1 MSEAVTA
8 PSGEQRAC
16 KGCGESYSADLP
28 QCPKCGLPWGDEPLA
43 ASTAQVPANAMPQPP
58 QNLEIGETLL
68 GQWKLESKIG
78 EGGMG
83 NVFLATELKLGR
95 KVAVKALHVDNLAD
109 ETVKRFEREA
119 QVMGKLDHPNIVT
132 LYAVGRHRD
141 VPFLVMRYLE
151 GGSLWDLLDAN
162 GGRLTPEQLLPLVK
176 QLCSALGYI
185 HGKNLIHRD
194 LKPSNIFISPQGK
207 VTLLDLGLARG
218 HTTALT
224 RTGIIWGTPDFMAPE
239 QIVGEKQLDGRADLY
254 ALSVVM
260 YRMIANQPPFP
271 DADEQ
276 DLMRAHLTRPRPD
289 IAKVWFQ
296 ATPALSLMLQK
307 GMAIKPEDRYQTAE
321 EFAQA
326 FDRVVNAREQPTRAA
341 PQAPAPSAPPRT
353 STGSNPALSAAPP
366 AAPAPKGSTGLNVG
380 HAPTAAAKPAPPPPA
395 PPPPV
400 PSAPAPA
407 PAKTV
412 TSATTAHVPKPTAA
426 AKGKVIDEL
435 DDDATELGELPPELM
450 AAIQSAELQNSEAD
464 SGHSSAIT
472 PVDPAP
478 AVARAEAKK
487 TEPTGTTP
495 VPRKSV
501 SAPPKPAAGPV
512 PEKPGATRQSG
523 SSTLFDRPP
532 SARAP
537 AAPDD
542 DSARTQ
548 GAGYV
553 ANPPSDEDTRPPGT
567 MSPFASG
574 TMNDGEPITGPSPVE
589 PEPALSSGPSGPMM
603 VRTGDIE
610 PDDDDA
616 DMKTVV
622 GDLSQVEAA
631 GMSTSVVPAPAPLPV
646 EPEKEPE
653 PTTAMPP
660 PQPKVSAPRPS
671 RTNVPRR
678 STSSLPAQGRK
689 EPTGVRG
696 KAEPPADESPPWMH
710 PYVLVT
716 GGLLLLALGF
726 LIGVLLR

>member
-1 MSEAVTA
+1 MPEAVTA
-8 PSGEQRAC
+8 PSGQQKSC
-16 KGCGESYSADLP
+16 KSCGAAFASELSVCP
-28 QCPKCGLPWGDEPLA
+28 QCQAPYAPEAPSSPTVTEGQPVDA
-43 ASTAQVPANAMPQPP
+43 APPAATNGKAPTD
-58 QNLEIGETLL
+58 LEAGETLL

-95 KVAVKALHVDNLAD
+95 KVAVKALGVGNLQD

-254 ALSVVM
+254 ALGVVL
-260 YRMIANQPPFP
+260 YRMISNQPPFP

-289 IAKVWFQ
+289 ISKVWFQ
-296 ATPALSLMLQK
+296 ASAGLSLFLQK
-307 GMAIKPEDRYQTAE
+307 AMAIKPEDRFQTAE
-321 EFAQA
+321 ELSAA
-326 FDRVVNAREQPTRAA
+326 FERVVNTKEPATRASA
-341 PQAPAPSAPPRT
+341 SVPAVTTP
-353 STGSNPALSAAPP
+353 PP
-366 AAPAPKGSTGLNVG
+366 AAA
-380 HAPTAAAKPAPPPPA
+380 APTAAAKGPVPTAAPAPRASVPTQPAPIVPAAAAAEPAPPPAPA
-395 PPPPV
+395 PAPV
-400 PSAPAPA
+400 PAPAPA
-407 PAKTV
+407 PA
-412 TSATTAHVPKPTAA
+412 PAA
-426 AKGKVIDEL
+426 AVKGPVTTSVPVQHGGKGKIIDEL

-450 AAIQSAELQNSEAD
+450 GLINADGASTIQ
-464 SGHSSAIT
+464 
-472 PVDPAP
+472 VPAN
-478 AVARAEAKK
+478 
-487 TEPTGTTP
+487 EPEP
-495 VPRKSV
+495 PKPIPRKSV
-501 SAPPKPAAGPV
+501 SGPPKVAAAGPV
-512 PEKPGATRQSG
+512 PETPKSARGSG
-523 SSTLFDRPP
+523 VTAYDRPP
-532 SARAP
+532 ASRP
-537 AAPDD
+537 A
-542 DSARTQ
+542 
-548 GAGYV
+548 
-553 ANPPSDEDTRPPGT
+553 PPGV
-567 MSPFASG
+567 
-574 TMNDGEPITGPSPVE
+574 DEPSKNPSATVTDEPETGPQQTVVGTIDLP
-589 PEPALSSGPSGPMM
+589 PSGPMM

-622 GDLSQVEAA
+622 G
-631 GMSTSVVPAPAPLPV
+631 TSVNIPEE
-646 EPEKEPE
+646 EPGGA
-653 PTTAMPP
+653 TTVMPPPSEQTKAMPP
-660 PQPKVSAPRPS
+660 PQAPGPATAAAPAPAPRVSAPRS
-671 RTNVPRR
+671 TGSHRAVQPRK
-678 STSSLPAQGRK
+678 TSSGTPAPRK
-689 EPTGVRG
+689 ETTSVSG
-696 KAEPPADESPPWMH
+696 KKRVEEPPAEETPPWMH

>member
-1 MSEAVTA
+1 
-8 PSGEQRAC
+8 
-16 KGCGESYSADLP
+16 
-28 QCPKCGLPWGDEPLA
+28 
-43 ASTAQVPANAMPQPP
+43 
-58 QNLEIGETLL
+58 
-68 GQWKLESKIG
+68 
-78 EGGMG
+78 MG

-95 KVAVKALHVDNLAD
+95 KVAVKALHVDNLQD

-132 LYAVGRHRD
+132 LYAVGRHHD

-162 GGRLTPEQLLPLVK
+162 GGRLTPDQLLPLVK

-254 ALSVVM
+254 ALTVVL

-289 IAKVWFQ
+289 IAKAWLQ

-307 GMAIKPEDRYQTAE
+307 GMAIKPEDRFQTAE
-321 EFAQA
+321 ELAQA
-326 FDRVVNAREQPTRAA
+326 FDRVVNSREPATRANPQPPPPSA
-341 PQAPAPSAPPRT
+341 PPPRTITGVNPAATAASAPSAPART
-353 STGSNPALSAAPP
+353 STGLTPAAAPT
-366 AAPAPKGSTGLNVG
+366 APKPTTGLGAAHV
-380 HAPTAAAKPAPPPPA
+380 PTAAAKPAAPPPA
-395 PPPPV
+395 PAAPKPV
-400 PSAPAPA
+400 TGVA
-407 PAKTV
+407 
-412 TSATTAHVPKPTAA
+412 TAHVPKPTAA

-450 AAIQSAELQNSEAD
+450 AAIAAADAKEAD
-464 SGHSSAIT
+464 GGHSTAVT

-487 TEPTGTTP
+487 AAEPTAP
-495 VPRKSV
+495 AAVPRKSV
-501 SAPPKPAAGPV
+501 SQPPKPAAGPV
-512 PEKPGATRQSG
+512 PEKPGSTRSSG
-523 SSTLFDRPP
+523 ASTLFDRPP
-532 SARAP
+532 PAKAP
-537 AAPDD
+537 AAHDD
-542 DSARTQ
+542 EAALTRP
-548 GAGYV
+548 AGYV
-553 ANPPSDEDTRPPGT
+553 GNPKARDDESALTHPSGHKANAPVSDEDTRPPGFNLK
-567 MSPFASG
+567 PAPPV
-574 TMNDGEPITGPSPVE
+574 NDEPDTGPSPVE
-589 PEPALSSGPSGPMM
+589 PPPPLASGPSGPMM
-603 VRTGDIE
+603 VRTGGIE

-622 GDLSQVEAA
+622 GNVNDAVEPA
-631 GMSTSVVPAPAPLPV
+631 GLSTSVVPAPAPLEPELEAELDHDL

-653 PTTAMPP
+653 PTKAMPP
-660 PQPKVSAPRPS
+660 PKVSAPAAAGTRPS
-671 RTNVPRR
+671 RTNMPKR
-678 STSSLPAQGRK
+678 SSSSVQATGRK
-689 EPTGVRG
+689 ENTNARG
-696 KAEPPADESPPWMH
+696 KQTEPPAEESPPWMH